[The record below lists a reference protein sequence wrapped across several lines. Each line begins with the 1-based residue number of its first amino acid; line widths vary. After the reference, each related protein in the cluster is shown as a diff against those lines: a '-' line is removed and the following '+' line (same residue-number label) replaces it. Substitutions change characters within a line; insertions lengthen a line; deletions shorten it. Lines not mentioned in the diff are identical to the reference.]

1 MDGNS
6 RSVTNILLSQELLK
20 GYDRKDGPNRMAMK
34 VDIQKAYDTVNWKFL
49 EAVLKEFGF
58 HEKMVDWVV
67 KCITTTSFSICV
79 IGERFGYFKGGRGLR
94 QGDPISPYLFTLV
107 MEVLTLI
114 VKDKVEKNRD
124 FIYHFGCKKVKFTH
138 VCFADD
144 LLMFCNGDI
153 GSVKTLMEAI
163 EEFGVVSGLCL
174 TMVRALLYLGVCQM
188 RISKVFWKQF
198 LLKWRN
204 SQISNWKNKYLFYA
218 GRLQLIAS
226 VLESIHV
233 YWASVFLLP
242 LTVINNINKI
252 LKSFLWGHGDSSKGK
267 AKVVWKNICRP
278 RSQGGLGLKDLSIWN
293 KAIITKHLWQVAM
306 EKESLWVKWISTE
319 KLKGRSVWVINEE
332 ANDSWRWKNIL
343 KLKNEVRDHI
353 VMKIGSGEKTK
364 VIYDNWSSIGI
375 FHSFITQRDIYDAR
389 LDANVVVKDLVL
401 KGVCKWP
408 IEWIS
413 KYPVLSQQP
422 NVSLNEHKKDELFWK
437 SRDGKECKFS
447 VKQAYKDL
455 SCCYN
460 SVKWKNLVWFSQNIP
475 KHAFILWMAILN
487 KLTTQDKV
495 RAWGFNDKIVKSKL
509 EVSRA
514 DMEWNEIV
522 DSFSQM
528 YIGNYIGSIIRRIG
542 LATSVYLIWKERN
555 CRIFKEEMKSVKE
568 LTEELFEIM
577 RLRLSSLKAKKSQ
590 AVLRAQLRW
599 NTKLKES
606 SAT

>member
-1 MDGNS
+1 MYKRQGKRGDQFDPPIKFKLELNI
-6 RSVTNILLSQELLK
+6 VTNILLSQELLK
-20 GYDRKDGPNRMAMK
+20 GYDRNDGPNRMAMK

-67 KCITTTSFSICV
+67 KCITTTPFSICV
-79 IGERFGYFKGGRGLR
+79 I
-94 QGDPISPYLFTLV
+94 V

-124 FIYHFGCKKVKFTH
+124 FIYHFGCKKVKLTH

-144 LLMFCNGDI
+144 LLMLCNRDI

-163 EEFGVVSGLCL
+163 EDFGVVSSLMPNYGKSTIIFGSMSNEDKQSILETVPFKVEKL
-174 TMVRALLYLGVCQM
+174 PVRYLGVPLTSK
-188 RISKVFWKQF
+188 RIRVKDCKVLTDKI
-198 LLKWRN
+198 KGR
-204 SQISNWKNKYLFYA
+204 ISNWKNKYLFYA

-233 YWASVFLLP
+233 YWPSVFLLP

-252 LKSFLWGHGDSSKGK
+252 LKSFLWGHGDSSKAK

-278 RSQGGLGLKDLSIWN
+278 KSQGGLGLKDLS
-293 KAIITKHLWQVAM
+293 
-306 EKESLWVKWISTE
+306 
-319 KLKGRSVWVINEE
+319 VINEE
-332 ANDSWRWKNIL
+332 ANDSWECKNIL
-343 KLKNEVRDHI
+343 KLNNDVRDHI
-353 VMKIGSGEKTK
+353 VMKIGNGEKIK

-375 FHSFITQRDIYDAR
+375 FHPFITQRDIYDAR
-389 LDANVVVKDLVL
+389 LDANAVVKDLVS
-401 KGVCKWP
+401 KGVYKWL

-460 SVKWKNLVWFSQNIP
+460 AVKWKNL
-475 KHAFILWMAILN
+475 
-487 KLTTQDKV
+487 
-495 RAWGFNDKIVKSKL
+495 KIVKSKL
-509 EVSRA
+509 EVSLA

-522 DSFSQM
+522 ESFSQ
-528 YIGNYIGSIIRRIG
+528 II
-542 LATSVYLIWKERN
+542 
-555 CRIFKEEMKSVKE
+555 CMIFKEDMKFVKE
-568 LTEELFEIM
+568 LTKELFEIM

-590 AVLRAQLRW
+590 AVLKAQLRW
-599 NTKLKES
+599 NIKLKES